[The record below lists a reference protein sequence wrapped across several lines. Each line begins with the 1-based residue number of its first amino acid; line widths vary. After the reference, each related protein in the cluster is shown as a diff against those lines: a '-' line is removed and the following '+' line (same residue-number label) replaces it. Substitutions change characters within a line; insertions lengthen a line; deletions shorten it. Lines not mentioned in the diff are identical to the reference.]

1 MAPPAATATVAGTRS
16 HRYSE
21 TETLYL
27 NETPRQGQ
35 SHSTDRLPSEMV
47 RECTRPLMY
56 STYCWGAG
64 RSRPIWWW
72 ICSSFAG
79 VQRFSGQYW

>member
-1 MAPPAATATVAGTRS
+1 MTG
-16 HRYSE
+16 
-21 TETLYL
+21 TLYL
-27 NETPRQGQ
+27 NETPMQGQ
-35 SHSTDRLPSEMV
+35 SHSRVRPPEERV
-47 RECTRPLMY
+47 RECTSPPMY
-56 STYCWGAG
+56 STYCAGVG